1 MVRAPLHLLLVEDNE
16 GDARLIQAM
25 LEDAG
30 RKVTLEHVKSLDA
43 GVQRLTEGGFD
54 AVLLDLGLPDSQG
67 LESVSTTH
75 LFDTETPIIVLT
87 GLDDDQAA
95 FDALRAGAQDYLVKG
110 KIDGPGIVR
119 TVRFAQQRAQAQAHL
134 AQQRGAPKPVADAP
148 VCALA
153 CPSGSSIVETIA
165 ERLAQRMVDGR
176 QMLYVSFDRPAS
188 VLLAR
193 FETYDLDTR
202 ALHFIDVSG
211 DADPTDGAIFTPDDP
226 RDLGAVAVEIENGC
240 AGLGPDTHVVIDSI
254 NSLIL
259 HHGVDAAAVF
269 GHLVANR
276 LRLLGISA
284 DFVGHQNQE
293 WPFILD
299 RFSFLDGEVHVGTES
314 VGADPSVA

>member
-1 MVRAPLHLLLVEDNE
+1 MVGTTLHLLLVEDNE

-25 LEDAG
+25 LEDVG
-30 RKVTLEHVKSLDA
+30 RKVTLEHVTSLDE

-67 LESVSTTH
+67 LESVATTH

-87 GLDDDQAA
+87 GLDDDHAA
-95 FDALRAGAQDYLVKG
+95 FEALRSGAQDYLVKG

-119 TVRFAQQRAQAQAHL
+119 TVRFAQQRAQAQAQL
-134 AQQRGAPKPVADAP
+134 AEQRGAPKPITDAT

-153 CPSGSSIVETIA
+153 CPSGGSIVETIA
-165 ERLAQRMVDGR
+165 DRLSQQMVDGR

-188 VLLAR
+188 VLMAR
-193 FETYDLDTR
+193 FESLDLDMR

-211 DADPTDGAIFTPDDP
+211 EAVSNDGPIFTPDDP
-226 RDLGAVAVEIENGC
+226 RDLAAVAVEIENGC

-259 HHGVDAAAVF
+259 HHGVEASAVF
-269 GHLVANR
+269 GHMVANR

-299 RFSFLDGEVHVGTES
+299 RFSFLDGEVYVGADA